1 MYLGTFADSHPERVA
16 IVMEDG
22 SASLTYAELEAAS
35 NQFAHALARLGLVP
49 GDVVAIMLENS
60 VQWATTWWGTVR
72 SGMYLTPINW
82 HLAAEEV
89 EYILENSEARVL
101 VTGEATADVAAR
113 ASAERPNLVI
123 VQVDAGDQPD
133 GRALDFETVLAAEP
147 SPRIERE
154 LAGAPMFYSSGTTGR
169 PKGIKAV
176 LPGEHPSTVASVA
189 YQMVTNFGMLE
200 EDRYLN
206 PAPLYHGAPA
216 SFTFGAHCIGA
227 TAVVMKRF
235 DAERAVRLIQDEQIT
250 ISQWVPTMFQRMLA
264 LPEEVKRKH
273 DLSSNRVAVH
283 AAAPCAPSVKKAMI
297 DWWGPI
303 LLEYYGASECGATV
317 ITSPEWLVRPGSV
330 GRPWNAGTKM
340 VVLDVEK
347 KQPLPPNAEG
357 LVYFEPLSAHRIEY
371 YKDPE
376 KTKEIYHEGM
386 VTAGDIGYVDE
397 DGYLFLTDRLSNM
410 IISGGVNIYPQ
421 EVEYCLGDHPDVMDV
436 AVFGIPN
443 DEYGE
448 EVKAVVQ
455 VRPDVDG
462 NPELADRLTAYCR
475 EHLAGFKV
483 PRTFDFVEEMPR
495 DDNGK
500 LYKRRLRDPYWEG
513 RDSRVV

>member
-1 MYLGTFADSHPERVA
+1 MYLGTFADSHPERMA

-35 NQFAHALARLGLVP
+35 NRFAHALARFGLVP

-60 VQWATTWWGTVR
+60 VEWAVAWWGTVR

-101 VTGEATADVAAR
+101 VTGEATADAAAR
-113 ASAERPNLVI
+113 ASEGRPSLVI
-123 VQVDAGDQPD
+123 IQVGAGDRPE
-133 GRALDFETVLAAEP
+133 GRVLDFDAVLSAEP
-147 SPRIERE
+147 ATRIDRE

-176 LPGEHPSTVASVA
+176 LPGEHPSAVAGVA
-189 YQMVTNFGMLE
+189 YQMVTNFGMVE
-200 EDRYLN
+200 GDHYLN

-235 DAERAVRLIQDEQIT
+235 DAERALRLIQDEQIT
-250 ISQWVPTMFQRMLA
+250 ISQWVPTMFQRLLA
-264 LPEEVKRKH
+264 LPDEVKQKY

-283 AAAPCAPSVKKAMI
+283 AAAPCAPSVKQAMI
-297 DWWGPI
+297 AWWGPI

-317 ITSPEWLVRPGSV
+317 ITSPEWLERPGSV

-340 VVLDVEK
+340 VILDAEK
-347 KQPLPPNAEG
+347 KQPVPPGVEG

-376 KTKEIYHEGM
+376 KTKGIYHDGM
-386 VTAGDIGYVDE
+386 ITAGDIGYVDE
-397 DGYLFLTDRLSNM
+397 DGYLYLTDRLSNM

-421 EVEYCLGDHPDVMDV
+421 EVEYCLGDHPDVLDV

-443 DEYGE
+443 DEFGE

-455 VRPDVDG
+455 VQPDLVGD
-462 NPELADRLTAYCR
+462 PALADRLTAYCR

-483 PRTFDFVEEMPR
+483 PRSFDFVQQMPR

>member
-1 MYLGTFADSHPERVA
+1 
-16 IVMEDG
+16 
-22 SASLTYAELEAAS
+22 
-35 NQFAHALARLGLVP
+35 
-49 GDVVAIMLENS
+49 
-60 VQWATTWWGTVR
+60 
-72 SGMYLTPINW
+72 
-82 HLAAEEV
+82 
-89 EYILENSEARVL
+89 
-101 VTGEATADVAAR
+101 
-113 ASAERPNLVI
+113 
-123 VQVDAGDQPD
+123 
-133 GRALDFETVLAAEP
+133 
-147 SPRIERE
+147 
-154 LAGAPMFYSSGTTGR
+154 
-169 PKGIKAV
+169 
-176 LPGEHPSTVASVA
+176 
-189 YQMVTNFGMLE
+189 
-200 EDRYLN
+200 
-206 PAPLYHGAPA
+206 
-216 SFTFGAHCIGA
+216 
-227 TAVVMKRF
+227 
-235 DAERAVRLIQDEQIT
+235 
-250 ISQWVPTMFQRMLA
+250 
-264 LPEEVKRKH
+264 
-273 DLSSNRVAVH
+273 
-283 AAAPCAPSVKKAMI
+283 
-297 DWWGPI
+297 
-303 LLEYYGASECGATV
+303 
-317 ITSPEWLVRPGSV
+317 
-330 GRPWNAGTKM
+330 
-340 VVLDVEK
+340 
-347 KQPLPPNAEG
+347 
-357 LVYFEPLSAHRIEY
+357 VYFEPLSAHRIEY